1 MEQIYLV
8 VTGWNSFVWTGVKN
22 QSGKKDSTCECQV
35 QEILKKYQTPKYI
48 RTWNRQAINF
58 TGKLT
63 LKEAQLRKA
72 REELLEA
79 IYKIANCDHEIDK
92 DGLHKSNTKTDAV
105 SAVSEAPRP
114 ENVTQLRSFLGLVNY
129 IITVFYKPV
138 SSDWTIK

>member
-1 MEQIYLV
+1 MEQIYTWSWLV
-8 VTGWNSFVWTGVKN
+8 EIPSSGLVWKIN
-22 QSGKKDSTCECQV
+22 PEKKDSTCECQV

-79 IYKIANCDHEIDK
+79 IY
-92 DGLHKSNTKTDAV
+92 
-105 SAVSEAPRP
+105 
-114 ENVTQLRSFLGLVNY
+114 RSMN
-129 IITVFYKPV
+129 
-138 SSDWTIK
+138 SSSTR